1 MPRVTGSH
9 HVLGIEYLLGQLRH
23 SQGPVLLGATGG
35 QGSETGHEEVKTRK
49 GYHVDSQ
56 FTKIGVQL
64 TRET

>member
-1 MPRVTGSH
+1 MPGVAGSH
-9 HVLGIEYLLGQLRH
+9 HVFGIEYLLGQLGH
-23 SQGPVLLGATGG
+23 GQGPVLLGAAGG
-35 QGSETGHEEVKTRK
+35 QGSETRHEEVKTRE